1 MKLFGYALYV
11 NQLTENSKMK
21 KALLILTASAIL
33 TQSSVEAVVKV
44 LPGGVYIV
52 DQSGV
57 SVDIGVD
64 E

>member
-1 MKLFGYALYV
+1 
-11 NQLTENSKMK
+11 MK
-21 KALLILTASAIL
+21 KALLILTAAAIL
-33 TQSSVEAVVKV
+33 TQSSVEAVIKV

-57 SVDIGVD
+57 SFDIGVD